1 MSSITRSS
9 GAGPVGGS
17 TSGRVSSAT
26 VLPPA
31 PGALPGPCPH
41 PSASVRDMLDHLAL
55 QVADVEASAA
65 FYVRVF
71 GPAGMRGVRRMEAL
85 EVGRASPGGTPRLWL
100 GPQVDPG
107 AR

>member
-55 QVADVEASAA
+55 QVADVGAWAA

-71 GPAGMRGVRRMEAL
+71 GPGGIREAMRMEGPV
-85 EVGRASPGGTPRLWL
+85 VGLAGPGGFPPPR
-100 GPQVDPG
+100 PG
-107 AR
+107 APAD